1 VALTMPIFADNNM
14 SLGTFCALWL
24 IPGWHDI
31 LSLPKAEK
39 VAKLRDPA
47 VREEMTKAA
56 KGTVFERL
64 ADFSNYRI
72 GDTVAPQ
79 NKRYEGRLITDIA
92 REHGK
97 DPADALIDIT
107 SDDDFKTVLW
117 PLPVGDSAAD
127 WEARR
132 DLWAKDTVLIGGSDA
147 GAHLD
152 RMLGSPYP
160 TRFLADTLRGRQ
172 LVSLERT
179 VQLMTDAPARL
190 FGLTGR
196 GRIGEGWFADVV
208 VFDPE
213 TVDSGPA
220 HRVYDLPGDS
230 LRLTAESIG
239 VQRVFVNG
247 RPVIVDGDPA
257 GELPGRVLR
266 SGRDTETV
274 ATR

>member
-1 VALTMPIFADNNM
+1 MPIFADNNM

-31 LSLPKAEK
+31 LSLPKPEK
-39 VAKLRDPA
+39 LAKLRDPA
-47 VREEMTKAA
+47 VREEMVLAA

-72 GDTVAPQ
+72 GDTISPD

-92 REHGK
+92 AELGM
-97 DPADALIDIT
+97 DPADALIEVT
-107 SDDDFKTVLW
+107 SADDFKTVLW
-117 PLPVGDSAAD
+117 PLPVANGAAD
-127 WEARR
+127 WAARR
-132 DLWAKDTVLIGGSDA
+132 DLWASDSVLLGGSDA

-160 TRFLADTLRGRQ
+160 TRFLADTIRGRR
-172 LVSLERT
+172 LVPLERA

-190 FGLTGR
+190 FGLTDR
-196 GRIGEGWFADVV
+196 GRLEVGGFADVV

-230 LRLTAESIG
+230 LRLTAEPTG
-239 VQRVFVNG
+239 VARVFVNG
-247 RPVIVDGDPA
+247 RPVIVDGVPS
-257 GELPGRVLR
+257 GLLPGRVLR

-274 ATR
+274 ATH